1 MNAFEDQYI
10 RIGNVDTRYWQ
21 AGATGTPVVLLHGIG
36 CSVLEWQKNIEA
48 LATNHRVYA
57 LDLVGM
63 GLSDKPS
70 DETYSLRRIAQFV
83 LEFMITLKLARA
95 HLVGNSLGGR
105 LAIECAL
112 IAPERL
118 LSIALIAP
126 AGIGR
131 KTLINFRLA
140 SVPILGEL
148 LTIANRFGLR
158 MLWRLAVFN
167 RELIT
172 PELVEAKYQLAKQP
186 GAQSAFLKTLRGFVG
201 FTGFDKDQVKAL
213 QAALPNIETPTQ
225 VIWGRQDNLL
235 PFDQAS
241 ILSRLLPN
249 VQVQVFNNCGHVP
262 QFEMPERVNPLLLG
276 FFEQVEARDSV
287 QA

>member
-48 LATNHRVYA
+48 LAASHRVYA

-70 DETYSLRRIAQFV
+70 DESYSLRRIAQFV

-262 QFEMPERVNPLLLG
+262 QFEMPERVNSLLLG
-276 FFEQVEARDSV
+276 FFEQIEAKDSV